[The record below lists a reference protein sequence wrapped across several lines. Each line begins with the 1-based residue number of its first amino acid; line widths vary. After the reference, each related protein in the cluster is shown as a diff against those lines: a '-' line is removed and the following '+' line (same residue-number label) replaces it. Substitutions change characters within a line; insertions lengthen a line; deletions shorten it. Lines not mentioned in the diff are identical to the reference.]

1 MSVTS
6 SILKSGNSEYA
17 LIASD
22 LRGKAV
28 KLPSLTELLATDF
41 WYVFFIKLRKFPSI
55 PVFPY
60 VSLFS
65 PQVSSNCHSKS
76 APSLGSVF

>member
-22 LRGKAV
+22 LRGKVV

-41 WYVFFIKLRKFPSI
+41 WYVFFVKLRTFPSI

-65 PQVSSNCHSKS
+65 PHVSSKCHSKS